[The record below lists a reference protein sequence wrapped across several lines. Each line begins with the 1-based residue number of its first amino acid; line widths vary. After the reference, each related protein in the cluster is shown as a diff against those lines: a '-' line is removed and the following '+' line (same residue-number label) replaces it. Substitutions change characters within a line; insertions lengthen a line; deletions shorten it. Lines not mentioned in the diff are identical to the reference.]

1 MRMWHVEL
9 LPYLPD
15 MQFRGQLRELVAIM
29 HDWRDKGKTNH
40 LLINHVMLYDK
51 SDLYEYFRCYEEE
64 WNRRYNKPLK
74 EKYDQEFLDFCCNS
88 HNFKRFRCYQ
98 YWHDKTYLK
107 ICMMNLFE
115 KYCGVGNNKLSEA
128 EWLRLCVGYKKI
140 TGEVY
145 NV

>member
-40 LLINHVMLYDK
+40 LLINHVTLFGTDH
-51 SDLYEYFRCYEEE
+51 LYEYFRCYEEE
-64 WNRRYNKPLK
+64 WNRRYSRRLNT
-74 EKYDQEFLDFCCNS
+74 KYAAEFLDFCDAK
-88 HNFKRFRCYQ
+88 FDRFRCYKL
-98 YWHDKTYLK
+98 WHNKDYLR
-107 ICMMNLFE
+107 ICMANLYE
-115 KYCGVGNNKLSEA
+115 KYLGVGKNVITAKEWQTLIEGYEKL
-128 EWLRLCVGYKKI
+128 